1 MKIKRLLSYLLVAVF
16 VLGVLPLTV
25 AAEELPNRKLT
36 CELHVHEAVCYGL
49 ICELEEHT
57 HSTASGSTCTRVR
70 CSREEFPDH
79 YYYGWNGWQH
89 KPDLPG
95 SKYESYGWWGRWYC
109 CTKAE
114 HTHTETGENPC
125 YGWTCGYTDHE
136 HDEKCYEYK
145 YVINYVLYLNG
156 QPVDGGSGSTSGY
169 AKLGETINAD
179 PTIDFEDITYALDV
193 DGEQT
198 TSMTIGV
205 EGNTLNVRYSA
216 EVEVPEEPEETPPVN
231 VPPQVILNTPEA
243 PTEIPE
249 EEIPTTQPEEEEEVD
264 FEEEEEFEDE
274 EIPTDVPQTGDSS
287 PIYTAFAL
295 IALAGAAFALTLKR
309 SRNIG

>member
-1 MKIKRLLSYLLVAVF
+1 MKTKRLLSYLLVAVF

-95 SKYESYGWWGRWYC
+95 SKYEGYGWWGRWYC

-125 YGWTCGYTDHE
+125 YGWICGYTDHE

-145 YVINYVLYLNG
+145 YTIYYELYLDGKFVDDGEITGYGELDDEVSAPKTVTFNG
-156 QPVDGGSGSTSGY
+156 RVYTLGSGQT
-169 AKLGETINAD
+169 AKL
-179 PTIDFEDITYALDV
+179 
-193 DGEQT
+193 
-198 TSMTIGV
+198 TIGAECNV
-205 EGNTLNVRYSA
+205 LEGVKYYAT
-216 EVEVPEEPEETPPVN
+216 TPY
-231 VPPQVILNTPEA
+231 VPPQVVRPEPTP
-243 PTEIPE
+243 PPVIDQPE
-249 EEIPTTQPEEEEEVD
+249 EEIPTTVPDEAETD
-264 FEEEEEFEDE
+264 IEEEEFEDE
-274 EIPTDVPQTGDSS
+274 EIPTDVPETGDAS
-287 PIYTAFAL
+287 PIYTALAL